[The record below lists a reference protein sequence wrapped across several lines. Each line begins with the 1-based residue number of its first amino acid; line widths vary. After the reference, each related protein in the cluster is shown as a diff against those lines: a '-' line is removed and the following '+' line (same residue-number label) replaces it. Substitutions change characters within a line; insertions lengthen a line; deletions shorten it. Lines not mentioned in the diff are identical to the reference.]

1 MNWSNFAEVRKLER
15 ETRKGLMTFEGI
27 GVVKLQLE
35 YFDDILSVNQVK
47 LLPDCTSLLSG
58 SRLFVRKIVIC
69 LFELARILKIFG

>member
-1 MNWSNFAEVRKLER
+1 MDMGARYELGATSQRSGNLER

-35 YFDDILSVNQVK
+35 YFDDFLSVNQVK

-58 SRLFVRKIVIC
+58 SRDC
-69 LFELARILKIFG
+69 LSGRL